1 MNTPLKSSVHLTIG
15 TEAARGTCRD
25 QQIYPDMAK
34 AQSTRN
40 STCNCGN
47 VVITVTGVDKGSV
60 LCHCSNCA
68 NASGSSFAHNH
79 RFMPAELKVTKGESD
94 LKEYADTNTKSGN
107 KLYRHFCS
115 NCVCIPMQYPILYYY
130 GFVYRALAVC

>member
-1 MNTPLKSSVHLTIG
+1 
-15 TEAARGTCRD
+15 
-25 QQIYPDMAK
+25 
-34 AQSTRN
+34 
-40 STCNCGN
+40 
-47 VVITVTGVDKGSV
+47 
-60 LCHCSNCA
+60 
-68 NASGSSFAHNH
+68 
-79 RFMPAELKVTKGESD
+79 MPAELKVTKGESD